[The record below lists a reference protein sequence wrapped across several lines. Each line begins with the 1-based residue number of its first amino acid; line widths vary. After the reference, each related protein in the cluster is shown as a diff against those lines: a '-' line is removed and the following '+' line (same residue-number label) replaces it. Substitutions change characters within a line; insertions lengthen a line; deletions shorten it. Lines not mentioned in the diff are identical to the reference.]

1 MLIFD
6 GIGEEP
12 LQSTSIVTSQQVGMI
27 GYLPP
32 SKLSSIVL
40 TTLHNELFTTLEPH
54 HIVELKGLT
63 PEMAQ
68 KILERSMGTTL

>member
-1 MLIFD
+1 
-6 GIGEEP
+6 
-12 LQSTSIVTSQQVGMI
+12 MI